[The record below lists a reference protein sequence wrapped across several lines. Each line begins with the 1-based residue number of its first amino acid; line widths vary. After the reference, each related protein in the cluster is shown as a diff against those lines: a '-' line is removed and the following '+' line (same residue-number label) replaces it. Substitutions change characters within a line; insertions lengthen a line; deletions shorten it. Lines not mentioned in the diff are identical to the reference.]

1 MRERMT
7 ICKFKKSN
15 NLTEEERQSIAE
27 DRMAWL
33 EMLRD
38 DHEFA
43 QWQHEWALR
52 RKQTAEQFRKCKARA
67 WIVFKETYARMKNS
81 KK

>member
-1 MRERMT
+1 MT

-43 QWQHEWALR
+43 QWQHEWSQH
-52 RKQTAEQFRKCKARA
+52 RKQTAEQFRKCRARA
-67 WIVFKETYARMKNS
+67 WLSFKEAYARMKGS

>member
-43 QWQHEWALR
+43 QWQHEW
-52 RKQTAEQFRKCKARA
+52 
-67 WIVFKETYARMKNS
+67 S
-81 KK
+81 